1 MPGTMEAIVFI
12 GAQASGKSTFYAR
25 HFAATHLRL
34 SRDMLRTAHRLDVLF
49 HAALAVKQP
58 LVLDNTH
65 PARTSRARYIDGCR
79 AAGYRVIAYWFDTT
93 AEAALARNQARAES
107 ARVPDLAIHGLLA
120 KLEPPSPDEQFDV
133 IYRVTITAPDFV
145 LERLHPST

>member
-1 MPGTMEAIVFI
+1 MEAIVFI
-12 GAQASGKSTFYAR
+12 GAQATGKSTFYAR

-49 HAALAVKQP
+49 HAAVAVKQP

-65 PARTSRARYIDGCR
+65 PTRTSRARYVHGCR

-93 AEAALARNQARAES
+93 VEAALARNEARTGS
-107 ARVPDLAIHGLLA
+107 ARVPEVAIRGTLA
-120 KLEPPSPDEQFDV
+120 KLEPPVPDEQLDE
-133 IYRVTITAPDFV
+133 IYRVNIIEPDFFIE
-145 LERLHPST
+145 LLHPST

>member
-1 MPGTMEAIVFI
+1 MEAIVFI

-25 HFAATHLRL
+25 HFASTHLRL

-58 LVLDNTH
+58 IVLDNTH
-65 PARTSRARYIDGCR
+65 PVRTSRARYVNGGR

-93 AEAALARNQARAES
+93 AEAALARNEARVES
-107 ARVPDLAIHGLLA
+107 ARVPELAIRGVLA
-120 KLEPPSPDEQFDV
+120 KLEPPSPDEHFDM
-133 IYRVTITAPDFV
+133 IYRVTIDAPDYV
-145 LERLHPST
+145 VELLHPST